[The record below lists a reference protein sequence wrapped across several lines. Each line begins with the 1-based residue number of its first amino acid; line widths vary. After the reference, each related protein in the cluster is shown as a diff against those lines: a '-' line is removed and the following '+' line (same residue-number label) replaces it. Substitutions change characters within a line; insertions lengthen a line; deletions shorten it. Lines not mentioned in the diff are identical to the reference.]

1 MFNSFKKKIN
11 ENFNNQFD
19 SCEQVLNPK
28 FQINNFD
35 NILSFRFN
43 VEFLKQF
50 LNLYSESP
58 CLQNKIFADNL
69 IKDIGEI
76 ITRKSECFITDEY
89 HMGIF
94 SDIIYF
100 NVDKKYS
107 KDICDIMTSLCFFPP
122 AFFKFKQVLLDVYY
136 FSNISQPKKAENF

>member
-1 MFNSFKKKIN
+1 MFNSLKNKMSDNFK
-11 ENFNNQFD
+11 NQFD
-19 SCEQVLNPK
+19 SFKQILNPK
-28 FQINNFD
+28 FKINKFD

-58 CLQNKIFADNL
+58 SLQNKIFADNL
-69 IKDIGEI
+69 IKDMGEI
-76 ITRKSECFITDEY
+76 ITSKSECFITDEY

-122 AFFKFKQVLLDVYY
+122 AFFKFKQVLLDVCY

>member
-1 MFNSFKKKIN
+1 MFNSFKNKMN
-11 ENFNNQFD
+11 ENFKNQFD
-19 SCEQVLNPK
+19 SCNQILNPK

-58 CLQNKIFADNL
+58 SLQNKIFADNL
-69 IKDIGEI
+69 IKDMGEI

-107 KDICDIMTSLCFFPP
+107 KD
-122 AFFKFKQVLLDVYY
+122 Q
-136 FSNISQPKKAENF
+136 

>member
-1 MFNSFKKKIN
+1 MFNSFKNKMSD
-11 ENFNNQFD
+11 NFKNQFD
-19 SCEQVLNPK
+19 SCKQILNPK

-58 CLQNKIFADNL
+58 SLQNKIFADNL
-69 IKDIGEI
+69 IKDMGEI

-122 AFFKFKQVLLDVYY
+122 AFFKFKQVLLDVCY